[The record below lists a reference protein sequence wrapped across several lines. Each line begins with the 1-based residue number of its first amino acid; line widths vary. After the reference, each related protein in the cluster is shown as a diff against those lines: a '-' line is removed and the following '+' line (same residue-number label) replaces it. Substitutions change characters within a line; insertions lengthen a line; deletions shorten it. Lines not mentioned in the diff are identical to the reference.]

1 MCIPILSR
9 GFNYFCR
16 WKFFQT
22 VQIAFFFTVY
32 QNNGWL
38 IIYFFLC
45 KLSFSAYHKIGMNKV
60 CSVLRKIIFQY
71 KIYLNANNG
80 VIQCQSR
87 KYINQLLVSCSIK
100 MRFTLS
106 RKSSPCRGFK
116 FLSTEL
122 KSANISTD
130 SRGTRVQLRA
140 CRENCHHLVNV
151 TLSAYQLRPKSTDQS
166 GP

>member
-1 MCIPILSR
+1 
-9 GFNYFCR
+9 
-16 WKFFQT
+16 
-22 VQIAFFFTVY
+22 
-32 QNNGWL
+32 
-38 IIYFFLC
+38 
-45 KLSFSAYHKIGMNKV
+45 
-60 CSVLRKIIFQY
+60 
-71 KIYLNANNG
+71 
-80 VIQCQSR
+80 
-87 KYINQLLVSCSIK
+87 

-166 GP
+166 GPWKFSSNSYPTRLMQRTVTISLHCCASPLNIYISQNKPKSTDQGGPFYQAHLLYKRVQRYCVSNGVR